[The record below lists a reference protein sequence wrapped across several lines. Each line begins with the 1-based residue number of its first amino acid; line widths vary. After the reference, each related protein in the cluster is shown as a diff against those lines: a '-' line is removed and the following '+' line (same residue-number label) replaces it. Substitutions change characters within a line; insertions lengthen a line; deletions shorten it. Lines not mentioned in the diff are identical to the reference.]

1 MNSQKN
7 KKIDFQNKLNYLEY
21 LKNFFNENPLE
32 TKIQTKIDKD
42 FELQFSLND
51 FINLKI
57 ENN

>member
-42 FELQFSLND
+42 FELQFCY
-51 FINLKI
+51 IKYRQI
-57 ENN
+57 